1 VARVR
6 RLLVLVGAIVLV
18 DTMFFTALTP
28 LLPHYVDELGL
39 GKAGAG
45 LLQAMYPLG
54 ALLAAIPGGMA
65 AARFGVKPTVLIGL
79 SLLALTTVAFGLA
92 DSVWALD
99 VARFVQGISSAFS
112 WTGALAWLVA
122 ASPPGRRGQL
132 IGSAFGAAIAGALFG
147 PVLGAIAS
155 FTGTAA
161 AFGAVA
167 GLAVILAIAAW
178 RTPAATPD
186 EPQPVRMLF
195 HSLGVRH
202 IQIPMWLCLLPA
214 LLFGNLSVLAPLRL
228 SDLGWGAAAVGATYL
243 VMAGFEAAWAPF
255 LGRASDH
262 FGRLRPLRAALLA
275 STIVTLLLPWPQS
288 AWLLALVIVSAG
300 FAFGSFWTPA
310 MSLITDEAEVAG
322 LDYGYAFALVNI
334 AWAPGQAG
342 GAAIGGAV
350 ASATSDTVAYLGLSC
365 LCLMTL
371 LAISGYRKTAA
382 PLAAER

>member
-1 VARVR
+1 MR

-243 VMAGFEAAWAPF
+243 VMAGLEAAWAPI

-262 FGRLRPLRAALLA
+262 FGRLPPLRAALLA
-275 STIVTLLLPWPQS
+275 STIVTLLLPWPHS

-365 LCLMTL
+365 LCLLTL
-371 LAISGYRKTAA
+371 VAISGYRRTAA

>member
-1 VARVR
+1 MR
-6 RLLVLVGAIVLV
+6 RLLFLVGAIVLV

-28 LLPHYVDELGL
+28 LLPHYVDKFGL

-79 SLLALTTVAFGLA
+79 SLLAVTTVAFGLA
-92 DSVWALD
+92 NSVWALD
-99 VARFVQGISSAFS
+99 VARFVQGVSSAFS
-112 WTGALAWLVA
+112 WTGSLAWLVA
-122 ASPPGRRGQL
+122 ASQPGRRGQL

-167 GLAVILAIAAW
+167 GLAVLLAIAAW

-186 EPQPVRMLF
+186 DPQPVRMLF
-195 HSLGVRH
+195 RSLGVRR

-243 VMAGFEAAWAPF
+243 VMAGVEASWAPV

-275 STIVTLLLPWPQS
+275 SAIVTLLLPWPKS

-310 MSLITDEAEVAG
+310 MSMITDEAEAVG

-350 ASATSDTVAYLGLSC
+350 ASATSDKVVYLGLSC
-365 LCLMTL
+365 LCLLTL
-371 LAISGYRKTAA
+371 LAISGYRETAA